1 MAFREAHD
9 LRQEWSDPFLGLFR
23 TFIVGLD
30 DVERG
35 ADALMQAEQRGY
47 EATERDVALLGDG
60 YRTQGNMLVRTAR
73 QLEDLPQGREYLVR
87 AADAYRLALANYA
100 RAGSLA
106 TVPQSIARTQR
117 ALLQVE
123 ESLGEGVTVDSGTAG
138 EPQ

>member
-1 MAFREAHD
+1 
-9 LRQEWSDPFLGLFR
+9 
-23 TFIVGLD
+23 
-30 DVERG
+30 
-35 ADALMQAEQRGY
+35 MQAEQRGY
-47 EATERDVALLGDG
+47 EASERDVALLGDG
-60 YRTQGNMLVRTAR
+60 YRTQGTMLVRTAR

-106 TVPQSIARTQR
+106 TVPQNIARTQR

-123 ESLGEGVTVDSGTAG
+123 QSLGEGVTVDAGTES